1 MKTRH
6 LLIIALDSSA
16 PDDLPDADV
25 LVVAPALNAWL
36 RRWMSDE
43 DDARRRAEER
53 ATALVRELERRG
65 IHADSRVG
73 DADPVQ
79 AIADALATFPAD
91 EIMIAGA
98 LEHPTRR
105 DAELASRASRR
116 FALPIFRAGD
126 PLPLAA

>member
-1 MKTRH
+1 VKTRH

-53 ATALVRELERRG
+53 ATALVQDLERRG

-98 LEHPTRR
+98 SEHRTRR

-116 FALPIFRAGD
+116 FALPIFRAGE

>member
-16 PDDLPDADV
+16 PDDVPDADV

-43 DDARRRAEER
+43 DEARRRAEER
-53 ATALVRELERRG
+53 GAAFVQDLERRG

-79 AIADALATFPAD
+79 AIADALAMFPAD

-98 LEHPTRR
+98 PERPTRFA
-105 DAELASRASRR
+105 AEVASRASRR
-116 FALPIFRAGD
+116 FPLPIFRAGG

>member
-16 PDDLPDADV
+16 PDDVPDADV

-43 DDARRRAEER
+43 DDARRRAEDR
-53 ATALVRELERRG
+53 AAAFVQDLERRG

-98 LEHPTRR
+98 PERATRLA
-105 DAELASRASRR
+105 AELASRASGR
-116 FALPIFRAGD
+116 FALPIFRAGE

>member
-1 MKTRH
+1 MNTRH
-6 LLIIALDSSA
+6 LLIIALDSSV
-16 PDDLPDADV
+16 PDEVPDADV

-43 DDARRRAEER
+43 DEARRRAER
-53 ATALVRELERRG
+53 GAAFVQDLERRG

-79 AIADALATFPAD
+79 AIADALAMFPAD

-98 LEHPTRR
+98 PERPTRLA
-105 DAELASRASRR
+105 AELASRASRR
-116 FALPIFRAGD
+116 FALPIFRAGE
-126 PLPLAA
+126 PLRLAA

>member
-16 PDDLPDADV
+16 PDDVPDADV
-25 LVVAPALNAWL
+25 LVVAPALNAWI

-53 ATALVRELERRG
+53 AAAFVQDLDRRG

-98 LEHPTRR
+98 PERPTRLA
-105 DAELASRASRR
+105 AELASRASRR
-116 FALPIFRAGD
+116 FALPIFRAGE

>member
-1 MKTRH
+1 MNTRH

-53 ATALVRELERRG
+53 AAALVQDLERRG

-98 LEHPTRR
+98 PEHPTRR

-116 FALPIFRAGD
+116 FALPIFRAGE

>member
-1 MKTRH
+1 MNSRH
-6 LLIIALDSSA
+6 LLIIALDSSV
-16 PDDLPDADV
+16 PDEVPDAHV

-43 DDARRRAEER
+43 DDARRRAEDR
-53 ATALVRELERRG
+53 AAAFVEDLGRRG

-98 LEHPTRR
+98 PERPTRLV
-105 DAELASRASRR
+105 AEVASRASRR
-116 FALPIFRAGD
+116 FALPIFRAGG

>member
-16 PDDLPDADV
+16 PDDVPDADV

-53 ATALVRELERRG
+53 AAALVQDLERRG

-91 EIMIAGA
+91 EIMIAA
-98 LEHPTRR
+98 PERPTRLA
-105 DAELASRASRR
+105 AELASRASRR
-116 FALPIFRAGD
+116 FALPIFRAGE